1 MSKVKFFFSRDKFS
15 KIAQVFWKFE
25 NVKKVIHKVKKKMPS
40 ITNLATTTA
49 LTALENKIPNE
60 SKKLTI
66 TQSI

>member
-40 ITNLATTTA
+40 FTNLATTTA
-49 LTALENKIPNE
+49 LTALENKIPNV
-60 SKKLTI
+60 
-66 TQSI
+66 SILV